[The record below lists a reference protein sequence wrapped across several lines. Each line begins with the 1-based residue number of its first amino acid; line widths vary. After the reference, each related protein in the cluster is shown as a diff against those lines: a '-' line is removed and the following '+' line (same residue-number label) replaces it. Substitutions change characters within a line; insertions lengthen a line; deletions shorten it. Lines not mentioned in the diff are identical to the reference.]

1 MKRLLILT
9 RYPGEYEPQ
18 RLKQEAEGQNLKAK
32 VLSYKRISLTWD
44 DSGVNVFL
52 GGKKELFGYHYLIP
66 RAASKKGES
75 LVALKTALIGLLKK
89 NQRCLNQETFLR
101 YPLTSKMFQ
110 GITLAQLGLP
120 VIPSF
125 VFNNRE
131 EWQQFLAKE
140 RLKFPLIIKAVFG
153 SHGRQVK
160 LVRQWRQANE
170 FLGQEQWSSVIAQPL
185 IESRFWLR
193 VLVLGDRILGAVA
206 RKTKTRFLIGG
217 GVKVDHTGKS
227 FSLDQAGEEICLRAA
242 RALKSDFC
250 GLDLIPDPKE
260 GWLII
265 EVNRTP
271 QFKIFEQKTD
281 FNVAAQIIQFLTQPA
296 SSLT

>member
-1 MKRLLILT
+1 VKRLLVLT

-18 RLKQEAEGQNLKAK
+18 RFKREAEAQGLKAK
-32 VLSYKRISLTWD
+32 ILSYKRISLTWD
-44 DSGVNVFL
+44 NSGVNVFL
-52 GGKKELFGYHYLIP
+52 GGKGELFNYHYLIP

-75 LVALKTALIGLLKK
+75 LVALKTALLSLLKK

-110 GITLAQLGLP
+110 GITLARLGLP

-131 EWQQFLAKE
+131 EWRQFLAKE
-140 RLKFPLIIKAVFG
+140 RLKFPLIVKAVFG
-153 SHGRQVK
+153 SHGRRVK
-160 LVRQWRQANE
+160 LVHHWRQADE
-170 FLGQEQWSSVIAQPL
+170 FLSQEQWSSVIAQPL

-193 VLVLGDRILGAVA
+193 VLVLGSQVLGAVV
-206 RKTKTRFLIGG
+206 RKTKTRFLTSGE
-217 GVKVDHTGKS
+217 VKVDHSGES
-227 FSLDQAGEEICLRAA
+227 FSLDQTGKKICLRAA
-242 RALKSDFC
+242 QALKSDFC
-250 GLDLIPDPKE
+250 GLDLIPDPKG

-271 QFKIFEQKTD
+271 QFKIFEQKTGL
-281 FNVAAQIIQFLTQPA
+281 NVAAKIIQFLTH
-296 SSLT
+296 SS